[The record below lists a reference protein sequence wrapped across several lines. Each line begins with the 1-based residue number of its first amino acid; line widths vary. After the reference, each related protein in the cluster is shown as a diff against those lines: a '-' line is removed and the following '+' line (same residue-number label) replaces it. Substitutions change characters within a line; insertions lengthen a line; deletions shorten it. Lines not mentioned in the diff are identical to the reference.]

1 MLRLSGLRDPGGRY
15 PLTLVVPT
23 RGVSGVTEV
32 TECQGALIL
41 EVPEVVTED
50 PIWTTSS
57 ATSAT
62 DTVTT
67 PGIVAKEVVAD
78 IWMT

>member
-32 TECQGALIL
+32 T